1 MPKVYHLLDEAE
13 IFSEGN
19 GGAISRWAANML
31 RGGEEVI
38 VCPSHDTSWGFPKD
52 RLFVLP
58 GYGQTAPIHP
68 VLYRLPW
75 PLQRAAYLRVLRDLI
90 ARLQPGDLVYVHN
103 RPEAAAP
110 LASIASARGFRVAL
124 HMHNSHLKVAS
135 RGLLRALRHTPIVFC
150 SDFLRREI
158 AVALP
163 NHFTRTYLVYNGAD
177 DTKFY
182 ATSKRPGTVPQI
194 IFTGRLVPYK
204 GVHVLLEA
212 MRLLE
217 ERGVAAVCKVVGGSG
232 FGNSRRTRYVKKLS
246 QLCPRNTELLG
257 YRKGKEIAD
266 LLRDSDIYC
275 CPSIWND
282 PFPLSVLE
290 AMASGLAL
298 VASAV
303 GGIPEA
309 LAYGGGLL
317 VPPQDAEALAVALM
331 SVVNDSALR
340 HKLATEARQSF
351 QEHFSWSDV
360 RRQYE
365 AILPDLLA

>member
-1 MPKVYHLLDEAE
+1 MPRIYHLLDEAE
-13 IFSEGN
+13 VFSEGN

-31 RGGEEVI
+31 RGGEEIV
-38 VCPSHDTSWGFPKD
+38 VCPSYDNSWGFPDD
-52 RLFVLP
+52 RLFVLA
-58 GYGQTAPIHP
+58 GYGATAPAHP
-68 VLYRLPW
+68 LLYRLPW
-75 PLQRAAYLRVLRDLI
+75 PLQRTAYLRIFRELL
-90 ARLQPGDLVYVHN
+90 ARLEPGDLVYVHN
-103 RPEAAAP
+103 RPEAAGP
-110 LASIASARGFRVAL
+110 LASVANARGFHVAL

-135 RGLLRALRHTPIVFC
+135 RGLLQALRKTPIVFC

-158 AVALP
+158 AASLP
-163 NHFTRTYLVYNGAD
+163 EHFLRTYLVYNGAD

-182 ATSKRPGTVPQI
+182 AADEPSRAVPQI

-217 ERGVAAVCKVVGGSG
+217 QHGVDAVCKVVGGSG
-232 FGNSRRTRYVKKLS
+232 FGNSRRTRYVKKLNH
-246 QLCPRNTELLG
+246 LCPGNTELLG
-257 YRKGKEIAD
+257 YRRGKEIGD
-266 LLRDSDIYC
+266 LLRDSAIYC

-317 VPPQDAEALAVALM
+317 VPPENPEALAEALTR
-331 SVVNDSALR
+331 VVNDPVLR
-340 HKLATEARQSF
+340 QKLAADARQSF

-365 AILPDLLA
+365 AILPELLA